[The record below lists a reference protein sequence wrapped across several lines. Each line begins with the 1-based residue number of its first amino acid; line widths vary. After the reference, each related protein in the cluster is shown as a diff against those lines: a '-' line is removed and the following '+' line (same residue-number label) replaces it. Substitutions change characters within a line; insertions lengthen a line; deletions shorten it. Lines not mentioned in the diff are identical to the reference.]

1 VVLAGVENGDKK
13 RKELINSSLV
23 FMSPVLTPNG
33 VYSARIKSA
42 GNEIRPSL
50 EPMDP
55 ALTRRNLRK
64 LREEQSQ
71 IDRSKSRLTLLAS
84 FAQPS
89 CVTLFPVT
97 TFFHRGR
104 YLIVT

>member
-13 RKELINSSLV
+13 RKEQITSSLV

-55 ALTRRNLRK
+55 ALPRRNLRK

-84 FAQPS
+84 FAEPS